1 MIIDYD
7 RTFSHSLLASSAD
20 AHRRWSP
27 IILRQA
33 YCFGTAGEHLT
44 RNLRH
49 AMMKKLM
56 TMDVGYFDHS
66 ENSAGELT
74 MFLAE
79 KARLDLT

>member
-1 MIIDYD
+1 M
-7 RTFSHSLLASSAD
+7 T
-20 AHRRWSP
+20 
-27 IILRQA
+27 
-33 YCFGTAGEHLT
+33 GEHLT